1 MVGGPEHGNFVNYC
15 TGNGTK
21 YRRGITGTVILP
33 ITVPV
38 IFRGVMMAIPV
49 RLHQWGVGGGA
60 EGDRPL
66 PLQY

>member
-1 MVGGPEHGNFVNYC
+1 VVGGPAQGNFVNYC

-49 RLHQWGVGGGA
+49 QLHQ
-60 EGDRPL
+60 
-66 PLQY
+66 